1 MGRFNGFG
9 THEFCPAR
17 TSPISPIQE
26 SSKEHPRLQEFEN
39 LSTRAE
45 ASSINFFTR
54 AEASSINFSTRA
66 EASSREKSLT
76 LSLRALIRVLLVF
89 AGGGSKWFPQ
99 CPGTTAREVAEMPE
113 DR

>member
-1 MGRFNGFG
+1 MVQWIWHSRVLPGKD
-9 THEFCPAR
+9 EPDQ
-17 TSPISPIQE
+17 PDQE

-54 AEASSINFSTRA
+54 AEASSINFSTCA

-76 LSLRALIRVLLVF
+76 LSLKALIRFLLVCF
-89 AGGGSKWFPQ
+89 CWWGCQMVPPV
-99 CPGTTAREVAEMPE
+99 PGHDGKTGR
-113 DR
+113 